1 MSTASSPRAQNRILA
16 IDGPA
21 GAGKSTLAGRMAA
34 RFGLLN
40 LETGAMYRAFGLKAL
55 RQGVALDDS
64 NALAHLSHSTRVELV
79 PGAQGSRVL
88 LDGADVTGD
97 VRTAAVSD
105 AASRVSVHGPVR
117 AWMVR
122 LQQELGRSVP
132 GGIVMEGRD
141 IGTVVFPEASVKI
154 FLVASAEARTERRLA
169 QTGDPQAQA
178 SAVLAALRE
187 RDERDRSRAES
198 PLRPADDAIT
208 LDSTELSLDAVTERV
223 AAVVRERWGL

>member
-1 MSTASSPRAQNRILA
+1 MGTRSSPQAQNRILA

-55 RQGVALDDS
+55 REGVALDTSD
-64 NALAHLSHSTRVELV
+64 ALMHLSRSTRVELV

-88 LDGADVTGD
+88 LDGADVTGE
-97 VRTAAVSD
+97 VRTPAVSD

-154 FLVASAEARTERRLA
+154 FLVASPEARTERRLA

-178 SAVLAALRE
+178 SAILAALRE

-198 PLRPADDAIT
+198 PLRPAEDAIT

-223 AAVVRERWGL
+223 AALVRERWGV